1 MKPKKNSSQFNA
13 NPACVL
19 SNADGE
25 CIGVVKAKVGSIAC
39 GSGACPFFKT
49 SAQQARDEKRAQE
62 RCKRTGFEYQDRD
75 AINAVI
81 EARAKYYATRKGAQN
96 G

>member
-1 MKPKKNSSQFNA
+1 MKPKNNSQFST

-25 CIGVVKAKVGSIAC
+25 CIGVVKSKVGSIAC
-39 GSGACPFFKT
+39 RSGSCSFFKT

-62 RCKRTGFEYQDRD
+62 RCKKTGFEYQDRD